1 MNQKYYVTP
10 EEAQRVIDFLNKH
23 QVGGGVKGLAGND
36 FVGPF
41 RVPTVAGKEMVGI
54 VLNSGAEMNAGLT
67 LDLLSKGYS
76 EEWVAKMLQ
85 SMAVPEPEKKD

>member
-1 MNQKYYVTP
+1 MNPKYYVTP
-10 EEAQRVIDFLNKH
+10 EEAQRVIDFLNKN
-23 QVGGGVKGLAGND
+23 QIGGGVKGLAGNN

-41 RVPTVAGKEMVGI
+41 VVPTVVGKEMVGI
-54 VLNSGAEMNAGLT
+54 VLNSGVEMNAGLT

-85 SMAVPEPEKKD
+85 AMATPEPEKRD